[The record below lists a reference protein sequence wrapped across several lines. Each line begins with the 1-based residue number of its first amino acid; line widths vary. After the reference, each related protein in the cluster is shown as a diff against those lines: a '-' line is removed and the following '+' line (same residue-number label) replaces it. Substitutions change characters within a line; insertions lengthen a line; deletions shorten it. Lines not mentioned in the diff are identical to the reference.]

1 MKLANNKYS
10 ITISVDD
17 TYTADS
23 TDNEHYDIVL
33 NPLSIKQHDFY
44 KTLSIVVNNGID
56 EYSIALIGS
65 YYSCDSN
72 CAILEDDTLAVLQG
86 EYITFLNLLD
96 GSILRRVQIPNSSVL
111 HYAIYQTSLGY
122 VIYGE
127 VDIIGLDFQF
137 NEVWRFTEGDVFIS
151 IKIIDDRLIVIDY
164 ENNTYE
170 LSLEGELLKKTH
182 PQ

>member
-1 MKLANNKYS
+1 MELANNKYS

-23 TDNEHYDIVL
+23 TDNKHYDIVL
-33 NPLSIKQHDFY
+33 NPFSIKQHDFY

-65 YYSCDSN
+65 YYSYDSN
-72 CAILEDDTLAVLQG
+72 CAILKDDTLVVLQG

-96 GSILRRVQIPNSSVL
+96 GSILRRAQIPNSFGL
-111 HYAIYQTSLGY
+111 HYAIYKTSLGY

-127 VDIIGLDFQF
+127 VEIIGLDFQF
-137 NEVWRFTEGDVFIS
+137 NEAWRFTEGDAFIS
-151 IKIIDDRLIVIDY
+151 FNIMDDILIITDY
-164 ENNTYE
+164 ENNAYE
-170 LSLEGELLKKTH
+170 LSLEGTLIKEIH
-182 PQ
+182 S